1 MYEEIYEFGVESALK
16 CGQLVRLID
25 RAQGT
30 IINVNSIPVEDF
42 YKMLDEVAS
51 DKLNRYEFY
60 VRKEV
65 DEDAD

>member
-1 MYEEIYEFGVESALK
+1 MYEKIYEFGVESELRRGK
-16 CGQLVRLID
+16 LVRLID

-30 IINVNSIPVEDF
+30 IISVNSIPVEDF
-42 YKMLDEVAS
+42 YKMLDKVVA